1 MAIVARPNMRLARIT
16 SRTRL
21 SARPVPSAKRAPS
34 SKSRSS
40 VGPRENS
47 STSAPPIRL
56 IAATFFGSRSTVFV
70 GISGPITT
78 RSRSASTGNVRTS
91 AWAGAPGWS
100 RRSIPP
106 KDAGTTSPRPVP
118 HSTSV
123 SCAMATSSSRGT
135 WDPRASS
142 RARAVLKAAAAL
154 TPNPCETGR
163 FVSLRIF
170 TSQDRSPRTLCATRW
185 VTSAF
190 WRRPFTM
197 TSIEERASSRT
208 RATVWTP
215 RSRHRPAPREPF
227 FRGSGSSWTSKNTVT
242 CPGQNASPSD
252 TMEDGPPHPL
262 GREGLRPFE
271 RLRATLAVEDR
282 NRRRVPLDLG
292 DVVRHDEVD
301 VRLFDEGHRTRLPV
315 RLADARFRLEADQ
328 GLLRALA
335 EPIEALGRWL
345 QVQTQNPIAAR
356 DLAGFLRRREVRYR
370 GRDDADVRVCFLS
383 HRDEICGRLESLER
397 KPWRYRRFVSPEPEL
412 HVRAV
417 LEGDLGEFDSRPARR
432 AVRHDTDV
440 VDRLNRRSGH
450 DQHAHVDQVLRAES
464 ADDMGHDRLDVRH
477 LCFLF
482 LAFRFEQFDAK
493 LLEAPDVRGHGRVV
507 HHRFVGRRGHDD
519 RDAGTERV
527 RGIRRDG
534 GVVDPLRDLANRV
547 RGARRDQEEVRLSVP
562 AAHLEVLHRARD
574 LRDHGMTGCVLQ
586 RVGVEDLCR
595 RSGKDRVDV
604 GSVADELM
612 GQFHALDRGDAPGHA
627 EDDRLALELEAL
639 QPPQALGRM
648 HSANDCHT
656 RYIAVA
662 PRRTN
667 EIFISP
673 SNL

>member
-1 MAIVARPNMRLARIT
+1 MAIIARPNMRLARIT

-21 SARPVPSAKRAPS
+21 SASPVPSAKRAPS

-40 VGPRENS
+40 DGPRANS

-56 IAATFFGSRSTVFV
+56 IAATFFGSPSTVFV

-170 TSQDRSPRTLCATRW
+170 TSKDRSPRTFCTTRW

-197 TSIEERASSRT
+197 TSIDERASSRT

-215 RSRHRPAPREPF
+215 RFRQRPAPREPF
-227 FRGSGSSWTSKNTVT
+227 FRGSGSSWTSKNAVT

-262 GREGLRPFE
+262 GREGLRTFE
-271 RLRATLAVEDR
+271 RLRPTLAVEDR
-282 NRRRVPLDLG
+282 DGGRVPLDLG

-301 VRLFDEGHRTRLPV
+301 VRLFDEGHRARLQV
-315 RLADARFRLEADQ
+315 RLADARLRLEPHK
-328 GLLRALA
+328 GLLCALA
-335 EPIEALGRWL
+335 KPIEDLGRRL
-345 QVQTQNPIAAR
+345 QVQTQDAIAAR
-356 DLAGFLRRREVRYR
+356 DLAGLFFR
-370 GRDDADVRVCFLS
+370 GREIRDRGGDDADVRIRFLG
-383 HRDEICGRLESLER
+383 HRDEICGRLEGLER
-397 KPWRYRRFVSPEPEL
+397 KPWRYRGFVSPEPEL

-432 AVRHDTDV
+432 AVRHDADIV
-440 VDRLNRRSGH
+440 NRLDRRSGH
-450 DQHAHVDQVLRAES
+450 DQHAHVDQVLRTKS
-464 ADDMGHDRLDVRH
+464 ADDIGHDRLDVCH
-477 LCFLF
+477 LRFLF
-482 LAFRFEQFDAK
+482 LAFRFDQLDAK
-493 LLEAPDVRGHGRVV
+493 FLEAPDVRRHSRVV
-507 HHRFVGRRGHDD
+507 HHRFVGRGGDEN
-519 RDAGTERV
+519 RDAGTECVRRV
-527 RGIRRDG
+527 RRDG

-547 RGARRDQEEVRLSVP
+547 RGARRDQEQVRLP
-562 AAHLEVLHRARD
+562 ITAAHLEVLHRARD
-574 LRDHGMTGCVLQ
+574 LRDHRVAGRVLERIGM
-586 RVGVEDLCR
+586 EDLR
-595 RSGKDRVDV
+595 RGSREDRVDL
-604 GSVADELM
+604 GSVPDELV
-612 GQFHALDRGDAPGHA
+612 GQLHALDRGDAPRDP
-627 EDDRLALELEAL
+627 EDDRLAL
-639 QPPQALGRM
+639 
-648 HSANDCHT
+648 
-656 RYIAVA
+656 
-662 PRRTN
+662 
-667 EIFISP
+667 
-673 SNL
+673 

>member
-1 MAIVARPNMRLARIT
+1 MAIIARPNMRLARIT

-21 SARPVPSAKRAPS
+21 SARPVPSANRAPS

-40 VGPRENS
+40 DGPRAHS

-56 IAATFFGSRSTVFV
+56 IAATFFGSPSTVFV
-70 GISGPITT
+70 GISGPITAS
-78 RSRSASTGNVRTS
+78 RRSASTGNVLTS
-91 AWAGAPGWS
+91 AWAGAPGFS

-106 KDAGTTSPRPVP
+106 KDAGTTSPRPVLY
-118 HSTSV
+118 STSV
-123 SCAMATSSSRGT
+123 SWAMATSSSRGT
-135 WDPRASS
+135 FDPRASS

-190 WRRPFTM
+190 WRRPFTT

-227 FRGSGSSWTSKNTVT
+227 FRGSGSSWTSKNAVT
-242 CPGQNASPSD
+242 CPGQNASPAAPW
-252 TMEDGPPHPL
+252 EDGPPHPL
-262 GREGLRPFE
+262 GRESLRTFE
-271 RLRATLAVEDR
+271 RLRPTLAVEDR
-282 NRRRVPLDLG
+282 DGGRVPLDLG
-292 DVVRHDEVD
+292 DVVCHDEVD
-301 VRLFDEGHRTRLPV
+301 VRLFHERHRPGLQFRF
-315 RLADARFRLEADQ
+315 ADARFRLEANQ
-328 GLLRALA
+328 GLLRAFA
-335 EPIEALGRWL
+335 EPIEDLRRRL
-345 QVQTQNPIAAR
+345 QVQTQDAIAAR
-356 DLAGFLRRREVRYR
+356 DLAGLFFR
-370 GRDDADVRVCFLS
+370 GREIRDRGGADADVCIRFLG

-397 KPWRYRRFVSPEPEL
+397 EPWRYRRFVSPEPEL

-417 LEGDLGEFDSRPARR
+417 FEGDLGEFDSRPAGR

-482 LAFRFEQFDAK
+482 LAFRFEQLDAK
-493 LLEAPDVRGHGRVV
+493 LLKAPDVRGHGRVV
-507 HHRFVGRRGHDD
+507 HHRFVGRGGDDD
-519 RDAGTERV
+519 RDARTECV

-534 GVVDPLRDLANRV
+534 GVVDPLRDLADRV
-547 RGARRDQEEVRLSVP
+547 RCARRDQKEVRLSVP

-574 LRDHGMTGCVLQ
+574 RRDHGMTCCVLQ

-595 RSGKDRVDV
+595 RSGKHRVDV
-604 GSVADELM
+604 GSMADELM
-612 GQFHALDRGDAPGHA
+612 GQLHALNRGDAPGDA
-627 EDDRLALELEAL
+627 QDDRLTLEPEAL
-639 QPPQALGRM
+639 HPP
-648 HSANDCHT
+648 
-656 RYIAVA
+656 
-662 PRRTN
+662 
-667 EIFISP
+667 
-673 SNL
+673 